1 MNTVTKIL
9 LENGIKGLANKDEDY
24 FKQNITHAIALKLN
38 DGLKEIYEQTNTNL
52 FKKNETTETSAY
64 LNEFVS
70 FIENFKEG
78 KYKFK
83 NNSTLNINESHVQII
98 KELFDSLSP
107 QSRKIMVESVFADSQ
122 TFKDHI
128 EFYNKIKGLIK

>member
-1 MNTVTKIL
+1 MNNVTKIL
-9 LENGIKGLANKDEDY
+9 LENGLKGLANKDEEY

-38 DGLKEIYEQTNTNL
+38 ESLKYIYDECTANL
-52 FKKNETTETSAY
+52 FKENKLTESTAY
-64 LNEFVS
+64 LTEFVS
-70 FIENFKEG
+70 FVENFKEG

-83 NNSTLNINESHVQII
+83 NNSTLNINESQVAIL

-107 QSRKIMVESVFADSQ
+107 KSRKIMVESVFSDSQ
-122 TFKDHI
+122 NFKDHI